1 MVFVSKEKP
10 VLPALQ
16 AAIFFM
22 FLKDKR
28 YDEQKK
34 CDKPILLNLAK
45 KICFLSVKPAKEW
58 KQFQKCHI
66 LTTNLTYF
74 LAKPYNNWG
83 CFYLRFVIPCDF
95 TLSIFQ
101 IMFSQL

>member
-34 CDKPILLNLAK
+34 CDKPILLDLAK
-45 KICFLSVKPAKEW
+45 KSVFC
-58 KQFQKCHI
+58 Q
-66 LTTNLTYF
+66 
-74 LAKPYNNWG
+74 
-83 CFYLRFVIPCDF
+83 
-95 TLSIFQ
+95 
-101 IMFSQL
+101 